1 MSHMLLALI
10 TLLLWGNPES
20 MLKEHRGEIEEAAS
34 VFGISPRVLASVVYA
49 ERSLNVRPGE
59 DMVDVVLA
67 RTGHNSSVGL
77 AQVKVETAFWVSE
90 QLHDPA
96 SQFYLGP
103 QAAQVIPPAR
113 NWQELIDMLTDDR
126 GNLLYAAAYIAMIQ
140 KSWASVL
147 AATGSGPPQVAILA
161 TLYSLGLERSDG
173 TIRTPHPGASA
184 NHFGETARE
193 FYDSFLLREEFAQ

>member
-1 MSHMLLALI
+1 MSRTLLALI
-10 TLLLWGNPES
+10 IFLLWGNPES
-20 MLKEHRGEIEEAAS
+20 MLKEHRREIEVAAC
-34 VFGISPRVLASVVYA
+34 VFGISSRVLASVVYA

-59 DMVDVVLA
+59 DIVDVVLA

-77 AQVKVETAFWVSE
+77 AQVKVETAFWISE
-90 QLHDPA
+90 QLHEPA
-96 SQFYLGP
+96 SPFFLNRE
-103 QAAQVIPPAR
+103 AAQVIPPAR
-113 NWQELIDMLTDDR
+113 DWQELIDRLTDDR

-140 KSWASVL
+140 KSWGSVL
-147 AATGSGPPQVAILA
+147 GTTVSGSHQAAIVA

-173 TIRTPHPGASA
+173 TIRTPHQGASA

>member
-10 TLLLWGNPES
+10 TLLLWGNRES
-20 MLKEHRGEIEEAAS
+20 MLKEHRGEIEEAARA
-34 VFGISPRVLASVVYA
+34 FGISPRVLASVVYA
-49 ERSLNVRPGE
+49 ERSLNVRLGE
-59 DMVDVVLA
+59 DIVDVVLA

-77 AQVKVETAFWVSE
+77 AQVKVETAFWISE

-103 QAAQVIPPAR
+103 DAAQAIPPTR
-113 NWQELIDMLTDDR
+113 DWQELIDRLTDHR

-140 KSWASVL
+140 KSWGSVL
-147 AATGSGPPQVAILA
+147 GTTVNGSHQAGILA
-161 TLYSLGLERSDG
+161 TLYSLGLQRSDG
-173 TIRTPHPGASA
+173 STRTPHQGARA

-193 FYDSFLLREEFAQ
+193 FYDSFLLREEFSQ

>member
-1 MSHMLLALI
+1 MLLALI

-20 MLKEHRGEIEEAAS
+20 MLKEHHGEIEEAARAF
-34 VFGISPRVLASVVYA
+34 VISPRVLASVVYA

-59 DMVDVVLA
+59 DIVDVVLA
-67 RTGHNSSVGL
+67 RTGHNSSLRL
-77 AQVKVETAFWVSE
+77 AQVKVETALWISE

-103 QAAQVIPPAR
+103 RAGQVIPPAR
-113 NWQELIDMLTDDR
+113 DWQELIDRLTDDR

-147 AATGSGPPQVAILA
+147 ETTVSGSHQAGILA
-161 TLYSLGLERSDG
+161 TLYSLGLQGSDG
-173 TIRTPHPGASA
+173 SIRTPHQGARA
-184 NHFGETARE
+184 NHFGEIARE
-193 FYDSFLLREEFAQ
+193 FYDSFILREEFAQ